1 MKVLKQA
8 LDHGL
13 ILGKIHRVIEFDQPT
28 WLKPYVGTKK
38 EQRTRG
44 NNDFGK
50 NFLKLM
56 NNSVFVKTMRKVR
69 KHRDIKLLAKDKP
82 KKMIN
87 EETV

>member
-13 ILGKIHRVIEFDQPT
+13 ILGKIHRVIEFDQHAL
-28 WLKPYVGTKK
+28 LKPYIGTRK
-38 EQRTRG
+38 EQRARG

-56 NNSVFVKTMRKVR
+56 NNSVFVRTMRKLR
-69 KHRDIKLLAKDKP
+69 KHRDIKLLANDKRR
-82 KKMIN
+82 N
-87 EETV
+87 CLA